1 MKKRATI
8 IRWNATQGFG
18 FMRSADTPADVFF
31 HVKDWAG
38 GGERPSEGL
47 AVVYEEIHV
56 GGKGPRGVAVRP
68 ASMDRASGVRR
79 TAGPVR
85 RQGSGA
91 DGNPAPALLLM
102 VVYACLLGWAV
113 YTGRLSVG
121 IALAT
126 LPLSIVTFLA
136 YWRDKSAAERG
147 AWRTSEQTL
156 HGLSLV
162 GGWPGAWFA
171 QRLLRHKS
179 RKASFRAV
187 YWGTVAA
194 HLSAIGAWLFAR

>member
-1 MKKRATI
+1 
-8 IRWNATQGFG
+8 
-18 FMRSADTPADVFF
+18 MRSADTPADVFF
-31 HVKDWAG
+31 HVKDWVG
-38 GGERPSEGL
+38 GSARPTEGL

-68 ASMDRASGVRR
+68 ASLDRA
-79 TAGPVR
+79 APLPVPRDNRSFR
-85 RQGSGA
+85 RQGNGA
-91 DGNPAPALLLM
+91 DGSPALALLLM
-102 VVYACLLGWAV
+102 VFYAGLLGWAAYV
-113 YTGRLSVG
+113 GRLSVG
-121 IALAT
+121 LALAT
-126 LPLSIVTFLA
+126 LPLSVVTFLA

-179 RKASFRAV
+179 RKASFRVA

-194 HLSAIGAWLFAR
+194 HWSALGAWLFAR

>member
-1 MKKRATI
+1 MRKQATI
-8 IRWNATQGFG
+8 IRWDGTRGFG

-31 HVKDWAG
+31 HVKDWG
-38 GGERPSEGL
+38 GGSERPIEGL

-68 ASMDRASGVRR
+68 AAMDRAPAVRR
-79 TAGPVR
+79 ATRPVR
-85 RQGSGA
+85 RGSGA
-91 DGNPAPALLLM
+91 DGSPAPALLLM
-102 VVYACLLGWAV
+102 VLYAVLLGWAAHA
-113 YTGRLSVG
+113 GRLSVG
-121 IALAT
+121 VALAT
-126 LPLSIVTFLA
+126 LPLSFVTFLA

-147 AWRTSEQTL
+147 AWRTSEQAL

-179 RKASFRAV
+179 RKASFRAA
-187 YWGTVAA
+187 YWGTVAVHWFA
-194 HLSAIGAWLFAR
+194 LGAWIFAR